1 MWVHTQEALL
11 GVRADLAPGAQPPA
25 DSAWQPAEPSA
36 REGRLASAL
45 VSMCQKY
52 EPQTEEELA
61 AFVQAKRV
69 LASPEAPAKEDALEA
84 RHARVREAAEAL
96 VAKLDAVDD
105 AVAGAFA
112 FAALHGMAY
121 SGPNYADELS
131 ALRAALETP

>member
-1 MWVHTQEALL
+1 M
-11 GVRADLAPGAQPPA
+11 
-25 DSAWQPAEPSA
+25 SAEPKVLL
-36 REGRLASAL
+36 EWKEPVVTGRIMSDRTVHMAFDDGTSWKLCDDDS
-45 VSMCQKY
+45 VS
-52 EPQTEEELA
+52 
-61 AFVQAKRV
+61 V
-69 LASPEAPAKEDALEA
+69 LAIYDALSA
-84 RHARVREAAEAL
+84 SHARVREAAEAL

>member
-1 MWVHTQEALL
+1 MGYGQTVKALTENPAIIEA
-11 GVRADLAPGAQPPA
+11 RRCSKCGAQSRSPRDR
-25 DSAWQPAEPSA
+25 DS
-36 REGRLASAL
+36 
-45 VSMCQKY
+45 VS
-52 EPQTEEELA
+52 
-61 AFVQAKRV
+61 V
-69 LASPEAPAKEDALEA
+69 LAIYDALSA
-84 RHARVREAAEAL
+84 SHARVREAAEAL